1 MERER
6 QRQFAGFTKKH
17 RGDTAMITI
26 KRIYDPPSKDDGYR
40 VSSGQGVSK
49 EETHRV

>member
-1 MERER
+1 MIS
-6 QRQFAGFTKKH
+6 TK
-17 RGDTAMITI
+17 MV
-26 KRIYDPPSKDDGYR
+26 YDPPSKDDGYR